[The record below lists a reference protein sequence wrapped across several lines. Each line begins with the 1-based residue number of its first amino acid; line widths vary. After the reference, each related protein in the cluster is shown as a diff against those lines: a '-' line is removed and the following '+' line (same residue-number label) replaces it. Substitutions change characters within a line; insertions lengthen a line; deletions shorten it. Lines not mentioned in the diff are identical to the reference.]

1 MVTSAKKSV
10 VSALGILQI
19 FIGIGAVPVG
29 FVFIVDPTG
38 ASLGFPSEWLATL
51 ATTPFKN
58 YLVPGIFLFT
68 VNGIGSLTGAFLTF
82 RRHML
87 ASLAAVGLG
96 AFLMAWIVVQVL
108 TLGPPL
114 HWLQIMYF
122 VLGTVELLLGWRLN
136 PNVVRNVLGAGRD

>member
-1 MVTSAKKSV
+1 MTSAKKSI

-29 FVFIVDPTG
+29 FMFIVDPTG
-38 ASLGFPSEWLATL
+38 ASLGFPLEWLAD
-51 ATTPFKN
+51 TPFKN
-58 YLVPGIFLFT
+58 YLVPGIFLFSA
-68 VNGIGSLTGAFLTF
+68 NGIGSLTGAFLTF

-96 AFLMAWIVVQVL
+96 AFLMAWIVVQVI

-114 HWLQIMYF
+114 HWLQIFYF
-122 VLGTVELLLGWRLN
+122 VLGAVELLLGWRMN
-136 PNVVRNVLGAGRD
+136 PNVVRNVIGAGRD